1 MDVIFS
7 TLGWWAR
14 TNPIFLI
21 EKKLYPHYNAYK
33 SQKEVCMFEFNYT
46 LDSSLE
52 LAGSRM
58 LKKYTIILHIVFALI
73 ISFKYFFNFFKTK
86 DYFQLLM
93 AFLSIIIFYALMFI
107 ISMIKKLMPKVNS
120 KFLDQKVNI
129 IFSDENINVKTK
141 KQGSFETSQTYEWNM
156 IWKFTQDKSYYV
168 LYLSRLKSYII
179 PKGSC
184 TSANE
189 EEFASFVENKLKEVQ
204 KCQ

>member
-1 MDVIFS
+1 
-7 TLGWWAR
+7 
-14 TNPIFLI
+14 
-21 EKKLYPHYNAYK
+21 
-33 SQKEVCMFEFNYT
+33 MFEFNYT
-46 LDSSLE
+46 LDASLLLAGRKMIKKYMIALYIVLPLAISLE
-52 LAGSRM
+52 
-58 LKKYTIILHIVFALI
+58 
-73 ISFKYFFNFFKTK
+73 YFFKFFKTR
-86 DYFQLLM
+86 DYFQLLI
-93 AFLSIIIFYALMFI
+93 AFLSIFIFYTLIFI
-107 ISMIKKLMPKVNS
+107 INTIKKFTSKTNS

-129 IFSDENINVKTK
+129 IFSDANISVKTK
-141 KQGSFETSQTYEWNM
+141 KEGSFESSQTYEWNM

>member
-1 MDVIFS
+1 
-7 TLGWWAR
+7 
-14 TNPIFLI
+14 
-21 EKKLYPHYNAYK
+21 
-33 SQKEVCMFEFNYT
+33 MFEFNYT
-46 LDSSLE
+46 LDASLE

-141 KQGSFETSQTYEWNM
+141 KEGSFETSQTYEWNM
-156 IWKFTQDKSYYV
+156 IWKFTQDKSYYI